1 MNLQDAQELDA
12 ADPLAPL
19 RELFSLPEGVIYLDG
34 NSLGAM
40 PRATLERVARA
51 VEGEWG
57 KGLISSWN
65 TAGWM
70 DLPQRVGDK
79 IAQLIGAKPGEVV
92 ATDSTSVN
100 LYKVLH
106 CASQLQLTDAPS
118 KRIILTEIDNFPT
131 DLYIAQSVCEQ
142 LGFSLRAVKGED
154 IEAAITNEVAIVML
168 THTNY
173 RTGRIHNMPHIT
185 ARAHVHGALTVW
197 DLAHSAGAM
206 EVDLHAVHAD
216 FAIGCGY
223 KYLNGGPG
231 APAFVWMHPR
241 HASRAR
247 QPLSGWLGHAKPFDF
262 SHDYA
267 PASGITRF
275 MCGTPPILSLTA
287 LDCGLDTLLAALPHG
302 GMAALRKKSVA
313 LTEMFIAQVE
323 SRCAGFDLTLVSP
336 RESAQRGSQVSFTHP
351 TQGYAIIQALIA
363 RGVVDDFRA
372 PDILRFGFTPLY
384 TRYED
389 VWQAIEALLAVL
401 QSREYLKPE
410 FQQRKAVT

>member
-1 MNLQDAQELDA
+1 MNLQDAQALDA
-12 ADPLAPL
+12 ADTLAPL
-19 RELFSLPEGVIYLDG
+19 REQFSLPEGVIYLDG

-40 PRATLERVARA
+40 PRATAARVAS
-51 VEGEWG
+51 VVSDEWG
-57 KGLISSWN
+57 TGLINSWN
-65 TAGWM
+65 SAGWI

-79 IAQLIGAKPGEVV
+79 IAQLIGATSGEVI
-92 ATDSTSVN
+92 AADSTSVN

-106 CASQLQLTDAPS
+106 STARMQHADAPT
-118 KRIILTEIDNFPT
+118 KRIVLSEIDNFPT

-142 LGFSLRAVKGED
+142 LGYSLRTVQGEE
-154 IEAAITNEVAIVML
+154 IEAAITNEVAIVLL

-206 EVDLHAVHAD
+206 EVDLHAAHAD

-231 APAFVWMHPR
+231 APAFVWVHPR
-241 HASRAR
+241 HAQRAT
-247 QPLSGWLGHAKPFDF
+247 QPLSGWLGHAAPFAF
-262 SHDYA
+262 SPDYA

-275 MCGTPPILSLTA
+275 ACGTPPILSLTA
-287 LDCGLDTLLAALPHG
+287 LDCGLDTLLAAIPHG
-302 GMAALRKKSVA
+302 GMAALRKKSIA

-323 SRCAGFDLTLVSP
+323 SRCAGFDLTLISP
-336 RESAQRGSQVSFTHP
+336 RESALRGSQVSFTHP
-351 TQGYAIIQALIA
+351 TQGYAIMQALIS
-363 RGVVDDFRA
+363 RGVVGDFRA

-384 TRYED
+384 TRYVD
-389 VWQAIEALLAVL
+389 VWQAVEHLYAVL
-401 QSREYLKPE
+401 QSKAYLQPE
-410 FQQRKAVT
+410 HQQRKTVT

>member
-1 MNLQDAQELDA
+1 MNLQDAQALDA

-19 RELFSLPEGVIYLDG
+19 REWFSLPEGVIYLDG

-40 PRATLERVARA
+40 PRATLERVSRA
-51 VEGEWG
+51 VESEWG

-65 TAGWM
+65 TAGWI

-79 IAQLIGAKPGEVV
+79 IAQLIGAQPGEVV
-92 ATDSTSVN
+92 AADSTSVN

-106 CASQLQLTDAPS
+106 CASQLQLADAPS
-118 KRIILTEIDNFPT
+118 KRIILTETDNFPT

-142 LGFSLRAVKGED
+142 LGFSLRAVKGEE

-206 EVDLHAVHAD
+206 EVNLHAAHAD

-231 APAFVWMHPR
+231 APAFVWIHPR
-241 HASRAR
+241 HAQRSR
-247 QPLSGWLGHAKPFDF
+247 QPLTGWLGHAKPFDF
-262 SHDYA
+262 SPDYA

-287 LDCGLDTLLAALPHG
+287 LDCGLDTLLGALPHG
-302 GMAALRKKSVA
+302 GMAALRLKSIA

-323 SRCAGFDLTLVSP
+323 SRCAGFDLTLISP

-351 TQGYAIIQALIA
+351 TQGYAIMQTLIA
-363 RGVVDDFRA
+363 
-372 PDILRFGFTPLY
+372 
-384 TRYED
+384 
-389 VWQAIEALLAVL
+389 
-401 QSREYLKPE
+401 
-410 FQQRKAVT
+410 